1 MIKGD
6 ITMVPKYFKSC
17 NYIKKI
23 KNFRKRRNPYLIS
36 IIFLLSV
43 VTIFN
48 ISTTETIAL
57 SPDNY
62 LFTSQNQVEQNYN
75 YNINQIDPFS
85 DVYKDLNINRND
97 NILSLNKPNLV
108 SNSSSSDRWV
118 DEFDTKTLN
127 NIWNNYGSGFNYSLI
142 DGNFVGSLTASSY
155 NFLYL
160 NTPDFT
166 GDFEIESKI
175 AISSL
180 PSNGFSIIAW
190 NRENGVS
197 FPQNQYL
204 YLGYWYAYTNN
215 ITMSKFLSSSG
226 STITKSVNATKLVN
240 EGIYLKL
247 VYIASN
253 TTFIGYYS
261 FDLSSTWTYL
271 GSITGLTINKF
282 NIGIY
287 SGSGLGSTTVS
298 YDYFS
303 LKSDQSVHL
312 LQTLRDNIN
321 DYDQVWEPWI
331 TKAAV
336 HKSAVSDSGDL
347 LVVAGGYLLDTSLH
361 IYRWDYYQRKYVK
374 AFEAG
379 AGVIN
384 GDVYDL
390 ALGDTDNNRLMEVA
404 AASADGHVY
413 LFEQN
418 HIYDPN
424 TNLESKFDLVWKS
437 GVELT
442 KQASTVD
449 IFDADLDSLPDVIVG
464 SYDKKI
470 HMYEY
475 YNHTGYPFASV
486 EHKIDLAEKYVSPEL
501 DDVILS
507 LASGDFNNNGLPD
520 FIVGTRSGSVYIFE
534 NAGLVVDVRG
544 TPTLLPWDN
553 NYKIIANFSSLN
565 KPLWYPVTKIETGPI
580 DSKPGDEAILLVW
593 GQGTYM
599 VSYSFSEGFYFEQL
613 IYPFQDWE
621 TKLPYSLDN
630 FADWIQKGSTQ
641 NVWHNINGT
650 VVNEPVCCDVEL
662 NTNSASGYAPDN
674 KYSHYTPSSTQN
686 ASAIY
691 ELWAGEYLAT
701 SGNSDPDLYIIL
713 NKAQNVLLSSWTISV
728 SQNGETWYTI
738 DKIYYSTSIGSTG
751 KTLNVDLDFT
761 FAVNKLSYI
770 KFIKLT
776 LDKGSSEQQVD
787 AIYYPRAYRPLTTT
801 TSLMIKPL
809 KLDLNDNLVD
819 NKILFGTTDGRFLA
833 YKYEQDSS
841 KFVYQTFTGATLES
855 NYSII
860 PGTFLEVWD
869 SFEDDNYNLKTTIWD
884 VFYTPKGT
892 IIPSWRYNANSPN
905 SVDFTITQF
914 GDWNTTNANVRLHS
928 FDIYTV
934 YPYSLNGQVVVTTNN
949 SDDNAE
955 KILLISS
962 ETGTREKI
970 GVNNFDLSHYFFD
983 PITSYYNKSN
993 IVNELLT
1000 VSFGDISSNTYD
1012 QELLIFP
1019 WYQSGRPFLTG
1030 SPLTLSD
1037 YPSVT
1042 PRIFSRDYYFYNF
1055 SLDTAIDTYIDTNYL
1070 TAFKTFIINSNTFP
1084 SGKIV
1089 DLNNDGLQDIIVSNG
1104 TLAVL
1109 WNTGNTS
1116 IPHFTFDY
1124 AYFTEINNDL
1134 VDTTIFQPQAWDYD
1148 NDGDYDI
1155 GFSYGQHSG
1164 DPVWGF
1170 DFFEQTGNN
1179 SLGNI
1184 FWSRNIQIVE
1194 NPSKDGSLI
1203 SNHYKLGVI
1212 IPSSSCK
1219 TGSIYSTCTTGDSF
1233 WVYSP
1238 DETPGLGFKQ
1248 RLRKLEADTT
1258 SQTSFIVGTNPYV
1271 MKIEAN
1277 RFQDPPNS
1285 INMGYA
1291 TTISWSNMNEV
1302 QDWTQALGTTDIDND
1317 GRKEVIAGDYDNNVY
1332 AFEHLSNNTYKIAFK
1347 SNDLNHTE
1355 STNLSPYLF
1364 EDLAGI
1370 SGNFSRIIYDHIN
1383 FIATGVDFNNDG
1395 INGFVA
1401 SSGNTIYVYEGTGYN
1416 DEIKLFLQF
1425 DIGKLFD
1432 KIAGFDPKTEKVTA
1446 LAVTKDFDGRG
1457 SMIAVAINNKL
1468 FLFRLDSKL
1477 GLVESFQ
1484 FISKGTGYQLPGNPF
1499 VYPKL
1504 IIQSLMFA
1512 DMNKDGITELWIA
1525 GLNQTSGNNGLLLAL
1540 ASNNAGN
1547 IFLAYNFDTNNPTFT
1562 NGKSINVLTT
1572 SDIDIDGNLELVIGH
1587 SLGVDI
1593 YEFSTNKALQATRLD
1608 TITSDSSYASLYGIN
1623 ASLFDGI
1630 VDVTALTVGDTD
1642 LDLRSEII
1650 IGHDLRISVLE
1661 AYQDL
1666 TGKIFHKQVWISLP
1680 FRDKPNSIQVD
1691 DVNGNNWP
1699 EIFVAVKGDD
1709 VYAFENSLTDQPK
1722 ASSNYLTGLVQF
1734 MSYNASKS
1742 DFISFDTLYLDR
1754 DNNGVEDTYIFTDS
1768 RINGDINGKGG
1779 IIAWDINTNSLL
1791 WKTADPFGKSSQY
1804 LHLFE
1809 NGNTKRI
1816 IVLSTGGIYSVGL
1829 NGNIIY
1835 SKTGMSD
1842 SLYGSFV
1849 FTDINS
1855 DSLEDLVIGFKNSNS
1870 MTLKGINAINLETG
1884 LSLWST
1890 PLTLNE
1896 HVSKSFYDLKFNQ
1909 INNSKMFVV
1918 SVSNFTIEKKF
1929 YFFNEKGNLLYSH
1942 AADHIDSSAT
1952 VSQSALGDFNGDNN
1966 FEIAT
1971 ATTDTN
1977 YNKVQVR
1984 TIETFNIFFDMN
1996 LKDLG
2001 GSIWSR
2007 IPIFALNV
2015 NNDSRDNLIL
2025 SFARFNS
2032 SDTSSQLYDPTRYNN
2047 GLIVALDVSIPV
2059 VLWEREIFDSITNIE
2074 TIKYHNRTNLI
2085 VYTENLGVLGIAID
2099 GADSFWS
2106 QGGVFPVSFSLSGN
2120 KILVST
2126 LNGFLYNSEFKGLV
2140 RRADNFVTPR
2150 PNINKNLN
2158 ADLYSSDNLVKI
2170 ISLDIFNKG
2179 SDELLFAY
2187 ANGTINLIDYRLGEL
2202 MTINLSPFTKITANT
2217 IQFDINKY
2225 GFIIKTDTSNFLIFD
2240 VTSNQPKRIIKS
2252 PGPLIGDIIT
2262 FDLTGDQID
2271 AFLIQTNSS
2280 YGYML
2285 SIYDLKSNLYS
2296 WNRTYANQLIW
2307 TDIGSFDGSDPSKI
2321 THIIALDDNGV
2332 AKLIELPNINLPGG
2346 AFINPDI
2353 GRWTRLRTTKNSNQ
2367 LTDVYLGSDKGQ
2379 IFKFS
2384 WDLQGNYKVTK
2395 YNSEPIAT
2403 PTVPNL
2409 LITEIM
2415 HHPPTGYSVDA
2426 DWIELYNPTNGAF
2439 SLNGWYV
2446 RNINSANKFYLS
2458 GTITAGGYIVIARDK
2473 VAFKNMYGFYPDLE
2487 WKNDVP
2493 NLALSD
2499 SNEGVY
2505 VYSGSTFITGEAF
2518 GWAGLPNQF
2527 DITAIGSTLVRN
2539 TTEYFGYTNGHAIN
2553 SGTLGTPKNG
2563 PYHQKI
2569 LFSEVYFNTKYQK
2582 IDDKYEWIEL
2592 YNPTGNDIDLA
2603 GWSIKSDFNGLSIPL
2618 SGTIKSNGYFVI
2630 AKNSDQFKSI
2640 YGFTPD
2646 LTFGSY
2652 LSSLN
2657 NNGDKLTLYSKES
2670 VNLDEVGWANY
2681 KSLAISNINAN
2692 EESIAR
2698 KSIVDTNTASDFIQT
2713 GGFGNPGFG
2722 RYIQSSML
2730 IELSKGLNSEVVLLY
2745 ENTNESFRVINDFNQ
2760 IFTSILIPKTE
2771 LARTYENSIITN
2783 INGGPQEVL
2792 IPLGNSILI
2801 ISTNG
2806 SDIELYSFTSSVKR
2820 IINWNIDK
2828 VDKYTFVVELDNGKT
2843 VLVDPAFRK
2852 SSCYFD
2858 KNYCS
2863 TTSQSNSNNNIIG
2876 LGKENLKEIYLK
2888 NTDLTINKKFI
2899 DYLNIKNTLIGV
2911 LIAIPTIIL
2920 FSGLQYNKHLNKK
2933 TKSRKE
2939 EK

>member
-1 MIKGD
+1 MISK
-6 ITMVPKYFKSC
+6 KFKFC
-17 NYIKKI
+17 NKLNII
-23 KNFRKRRNPYLIS
+23 KNLVNRRNPYIIS
-36 IIFLLSV
+36 LIFLLSI
-43 VTIFN
+43 VTLLN
-48 ISTTETIAL
+48 SSVAGMTTL
-57 SPDNY
+57 SSNY
-62 LFTSQNQVEQNYN
+62 YINSSQNQVAQDYN
-75 YNINQIDPFS
+75 YAIDQIDPFS

-97 NILSLNKPNLV
+97 MISSFNNPNLV
-108 SNSSSSDRWV
+108 SNDRWV
-118 DEFDTKTLN
+118 DEFDTKYLN

-142 DGNFVGSLTASSY
+142 NGKLVGTLTPGSY

-175 AISSL
+175 SISSL
-180 PSNGFSIIAW
+180 PGNAFSIIAW

-197 FPQNQYL
+197 FPENQYL
-204 YLGYWYAYTNN
+204 YLGYWDSYPTSV
-215 ITMSKFLSSSG
+215 TMSKFLSNQG
-226 STITKSVNATKLVN
+226 STINQTINTAHLTN
-240 EGIYLKL
+240 GGIYLKL

-253 TTFIGYYS
+253 TTFVGYYS
-261 FDLSSTWTYL
+261 FDLNSNWIYL

-282 NIGIY
+282 NIGMY
-287 SGSGLGSTTVS
+287 TSTDLVNTNVS

-303 LKSDQSVHL
+303 LRSDQSVRL

-331 TKAAV
+331 TKSAV
-336 HKSAVSDSGDL
+336 HKSVVSDSGDL

-390 ALGDTDNNRLMEVA
+390 AIGDTDNNRLMEVA

-424 TNLESKFDLVWKS
+424 TNLESKFDLVWNS

-442 KQASTVD
+442 KQVSTVD
-449 IFDADLDSLPDVIVG
+449 IFDADLDNLPDIIVG
-464 SYDKKI
+464 SYDKKV
-470 HMYEY
+470 HLYEY
-475 YNHTGYPFASV
+475 YNHTGYPFATT
-486 EHKIDLAEKYVSPEL
+486 EHQIDLSEKYVSPEL
-501 DDVILS
+501 DDAILS
-507 LASGDFNNNGLPD
+507 LACGDFNNNGLPD

-553 NYKIIANFSSLN
+553 NYKIISNFSSSS

-580 DSKPGDEAILLVW
+580 DSNPGDEAILLVW

-599 VSYSFSEGFYFEQL
+599 VRYSSSKGFYFEQL

-630 FADWIQKGSTQ
+630 YADWIQEGSTQ
-641 NVWHNINGT
+641 NVRHNINGT
-650 VVNEPVCCDVEL
+650 TIDEPFCCDVEL

-674 KYSHYTPSSTQN
+674 KYSEFAPTSTQN
-686 ASAIY
+686 ATAIY
-691 ELWAGEYLAT
+691 ELWAGEYLT
-701 SGNSDPDLYIIL
+701 SSGNSEPDLYIIL
-713 NKAQNVLLSSWTISV
+713 SNAQTVLLNSWTISI
-728 SQNGETWYTI
+728 SQTGETWYTI
-738 DKIYYSTSIGSTG
+738 DRSFYSITSGSNG
-751 KTLNVDLDFT
+751 KTLNIDIDYT

-776 LDKGSSEQQVD
+776 LEKGSSEQQVD

-809 KLDLNDNLVD
+809 KLDMNDNLVD

-833 YKYEQDSS
+833 YKFEQDSS
-841 KFVYQTFTGATLES
+841 KFIYQTYSGSTLQS
-855 NYSII
+855 HYGII
-860 PGTFLEVWD
+860 PITFLEVWD

-892 IIPSWRYNANSPN
+892 VIPSWRFTDGSPN
-905 SVDFTITQF
+905 SVDFTDTDF
-914 GDWNTTNANVRLHS
+914 GTWNTSSSNVRLHS

-934 YPYSLNGQVVVTTNN
+934 YPYSPNGNIVVTTNN

-962 ETGTREKI
+962 ESGTREKI
-970 GVNNFDLSHYFFD
+970 GVNDFDLSHYFFD
-983 PITSYYNKSN
+983 PITSYYNNSN
-993 IVNELLT
+993 VVNELLT
-1000 VSFGDISSNTYD
+1000 VSFGDIISETYD
-1012 QELLIFP
+1012 QELLVFP

-1037 YPSVT
+1037 YSNVT
-1042 PRIFSRDYYFYNF
+1042 PRVFSRNNYWSQF
-1055 SLDTAIDTYIDTNYL
+1055 SIDTAIDTYIDSNSL

-1109 WNTGNTS
+1109 WNNGTLLTPNF
-1116 IPHFTFDY
+1116 IFDY
-1124 AYFTEINNDL
+1124 DYFTEINNDL

-1148 NDGDYDI
+1148 SDGDYDI
-1155 GFSYGQHSG
+1155 GFSYGRHSG

-1170 DFFEQTGNN
+1170 DFFEQTGTN
-1179 SLGNI
+1179 SLGDI

-1194 NPSKDGSLI
+1194 NPSKNGSLI
-1203 SNHYKLGVI
+1203 SNHYALGVI

-1219 TGSIYSTCTTGDSF
+1219 TASIYTTCTTGESF

-1277 RFQDPPNS
+1277 RFQDPPYS

-1291 TTISWSNMNEV
+1291 ATISWSNRDEV
-1302 QDWTQALGTTDIDND
+1302 RDWTQALVTADIDND
-1317 GRKEVIAGDYDNNVY
+1317 GRKEVITGDYDNNVY
-1332 AFEHLSNNTYKIAFK
+1332 SFEHLSNNTYKMAFK
-1347 SNDLNHTE
+1347 SDDLNHTE
-1355 STNLSPYLF
+1355 LTSLSPYLF
-1364 EDLAGI
+1364 QDLAGI

-1383 FIATGVDFNNDG
+1383 FIATGIDFNNDG

-1401 SSGNTIYVYEGTGYN
+1401 SSGNIVYVFEGTGYN
-1416 DEIKLFLQF
+1416 DEVKLFLQF

-1432 KIAGFDPKTEKVTA
+1432 NIAGFDPKTEKITA
-1446 LAVTKDFDGRG
+1446 LSVTKDFDGRG

-1468 FLFRLDSKL
+1468 FLFRLDPKL

-1484 FISKGTGYQLPGNPF
+1484 FISKGNGYLLPGNPF
-1499 VYPKL
+1499 VYPK
-1504 IIQSLMFA
+1504 IRIQSLMFA

-1525 GLNQTSGNNGLLLAL
+1525 GLNQTNGNNGLLLAL

-1547 IFLAYNFDTNNPTFT
+1547 IYLAYNFDTNNPTFT

-1593 YEFSTNKALQATRLD
+1593 YEFPTNNALQASRLD

-1630 VDVTALTVGDTD
+1630 VDVTAIAVGDTD

-1661 AYQDL
+1661 AFQDL
-1666 TGKIFHKQVWISLP
+1666 TGKISHKQVWISQSFKDNP
-1680 FRDKPNSIQVD
+1680 KTIQVD
-1691 DVNGNNWP
+1691 DVNGNIWP

-1709 VYAFENSLTDQPK
+1709 VYAFENSLTDQPMT
-1722 ASSNYLTGLVQF
+1722 SSNYLTGLIHF
-1734 MSYNASKS
+1734 MDYYASKT
-1742 DFISFDTLYLDR
+1742 DFMTFDNLYIDR
-1754 DNNGVEDTYIFTDS
+1754 DNNGIEDTYIFTDS
-1768 RINGDINGKGG
+1768 RITGGISGKGG
-1779 IIAWDINTNSLL
+1779 IIAWDIVTDTLL
-1791 WKTADPFGKSSQY
+1791 WNTPDPFGKSSQY
-1804 LHLFE
+1804 LHLFV
-1809 NGNTKRI
+1809 NGNIKSI
-1816 IVLSTGGIYSVGL
+1816 IVLSTGGIYSVNL
-1829 NGNIIY
+1829 NGNVIY
-1835 SKTGMSD
+1835 SKTGISE

-1855 DSLEDLVIGFKNSNS
+1855 DLHEDLVIGFKNSNA
-1870 MTLKGINAINLETG
+1870 MTLRGINAINLETG
-1884 LSLWST
+1884 ISLWT
-1890 PLTLNE
+1890 NPLTFNE
-1896 HVSKSFYDLKFNQ
+1896 DSTKSFYDLKFNK
-1909 INNSKMFVV
+1909 INNSMTFVV
-1918 SVSNFTIEKKF
+1918 SVSNFTLEKKF
-1929 YFFNEKGNLLYSH
+1929 YFFNNQGKLLYSQSSQ
-1942 AADHIDSSAT
+1942 HIDSSGT

-1971 ATTDTN
+1971 ATSDKDF
-1977 YNKVQVR
+1977 NKIQVR
-1984 TIETFNIFFDMN
+1984 TIETFNIIFDMN
-1996 LKDLG
+1996 LKESG
-2001 GSIWSR
+2001 GSIWNR
-2007 IPIFALNV
+2007 IPIFAEDV
-2015 NNDSRDNLIL
+2015 NNDSRDDLIL

-2032 SDTSSQLYDPTRYNN
+2032 SDTSHQLYDPTRYNN
-2047 GLIVALDVSIPV
+2047 GLILALDISIPV
-2059 VLWEREIFDSITNIE
+2059 VLWEREISDSITNIE
-2074 TIKYHNRTNLI
+2074 TIKYNNQTNLI
-2085 VYTENLGVLGIAID
+2085 VYTENLGVLGISID
-2099 GADSFWS
+2099 GADSFWA
-2106 QGGVFPVSFSLSGN
+2106 QGGVFPVSFSLSGE
-2120 KILVST
+2120 KILIST

-2140 RRADNFVTPR
+2140 SGADNYVTPR
-2150 PNINKNLN
+2150 HDIRNNQNT
-2158 ADLYSSDNLVKI
+2158 DLYNSDNLVKI
-2170 ISLDIFNKG
+2170 IPLDIFNKG
-2179 SDELLFAY
+2179 SDELLYAY
-2187 ANGTINLIDYRLGEL
+2187 ANGTINLIDFRSGKF
-2202 MTINLSPFTKITANT
+2202 MTINLAPFTKISVTT
-2217 IQFDINKY
+2217 IHFDINKY
-2225 GFIIKTDTSNFLIFD
+2225 GFIIKTDTSDFLIFD
-2240 VTSNQPKRIIKS
+2240 VTSDQPKRTIKS
-2252 PGPLIGDIIT
+2252 PGPLIGDIIS

-2271 AFLIQTNSS
+2271 SFLIQTKTS
-2280 YGYML
+2280 YGYIL
-2285 SIYDLKSNLYS
+2285 SIYDLQSKLYS

-2307 TDIGSFDGSDPSKI
+2307 IDIGSFDGSNPSKI
-2321 THIIALDDNGV
+2321 THIVALDNNGV

-2346 AFINPDI
+2346 TFINPDI
-2353 GRWTRLRTTKNSNQ
+2353 GRWTRIQTTKNANQ

-2395 YNSEPIAT
+2395 FNSEPIVSPSA
-2403 PTVPNL
+2403 PNL

-2415 HHPPTGYSVDA
+2415 HHPPSGYSVDA

-2446 RNINSANKFYLS
+2446 RNTNTANKFYLS
-2458 GTITAGGYIVIARDK
+2458 GTIPAGGYIIIARDK

-2487 WKNDVP
+2487 WKNDAP
-2493 NLALSD
+2493 NLVLSD
-2499 SNEGVY
+2499 YDEEVN
-2505 VYSGSTFITGEAF
+2505 VYSGLNLITQERF
-2518 GWAGLPNQF
+2518 GYGNLTNYL
-2527 DITAIGSTLVRN
+2527 TAIGSTLVRN
-2539 TTEYFGYTNGHAIN
+2539 TTENLGYTNEHMIN

-2563 PYHQKI
+2563 PYHQRI
-2569 LFSEVYFNTKYQK
+2569 LFSEIYFNTKYQTVE
-2582 IDDKYEWIEL
+2582 DKYEWIEL
-2592 YNPTGNDIDLA
+2592 YNPTGNDIDLT
-2603 GWSIKSDFNGLSIPL
+2603 GWTIKSDTNNTLIPL

-2630 AKNSDQFKSI
+2630 AKYSDQFKSI

-2652 LSSLN
+2652 LTSLN
-2657 NNGDKLTLYSKES
+2657 NNGDKLTLYSNEN

-2681 KSLAISNINAN
+2681 KALAICDINAN
-2692 EESIAR
+2692 EETIVR
-2698 KSIVDTNTASDFIQT
+2698 KSIIDTNTSSDFRQT

-2722 RYIQSSML
+2722 SYAQSTTFIQL
-2730 IELSKGLNSEVVLLY
+2730 KAGLNSEVLILF
-2745 ENTNESFRVINDFNQ
+2745 ENSNRSLRIIKDFNQ
-2760 IFTSILIPKTE
+2760 IFTSSLLPKTE
-2771 LARTYENSIITN
+2771 LAQTYENSIITN
-2783 INGGPQEVL
+2783 INGGAQEVI
-2792 IPLGNSILI
+2792 IPIGNSILI
-2801 ISTNG
+2801 VSFDGN
-2806 SDIELYSFTSSVKR
+2806 DIQLYSFSSTVKKV
-2820 IINWNIDK
+2820 INWNIDK
-2828 VDKYTFVVELDNGKT
+2828 IDKYTFVLELNNGDT
-2843 VLVDPAFRK
+2843 ILIDPASRK
-2852 SSCYFD
+2852 SSCYYD
-2858 KNYCS
+2858 TNYCS
-2863 TTSQSNSNNNIIG
+2863 TTSQTKSENTIIG
-2876 LGKENLKEIYLK
+2876 LEKENSKEIFLK
-2888 NTDLTINKKFI
+2888 NKNISINKRYL
-2899 DYLNIKNTLIGV
+2899 DYLNFKNVLIGILLLV
-2911 LIAIPTIIL
+2911 PTIIL
-2920 FSGLQYNKHLNKK
+2920 YSGMKYNKYLNKK
-2933 TKSRKE
+2933 NNSRKE
-2939 EK
+2939 EKKI